1 MVVGEGTDTRRRTK
15 TIHHNKNIMAMTEEA
30 EGECRLEEV
39 VGADRCKDHQQQ
51 MELEV
56 DTTKEAVGK
65 AEGIL
70 PTEVLSAE
78 EEDQHRWNDLHLL
91 TLDVSIIH

>member
-1 MVVGEGTDTRRRTK
+1 
-15 TIHHNKNIMAMTEEA
+15 MAMTEEA
-30 EGECRLEEV
+30 EGGCRPEEV
-39 VGADRCKDHQQQ
+39 VGADRCKGHQQQ

-56 DTTKEAVGK
+56 DMTKEVVGK

-78 EEDQHRWNDLHLL
+78 EGDQQRWSDLHLL
-91 TLDVSIIH
+91 TLDVSIIY